1 MSYLNVPRF
10 HFAGRFQADPSTVN
24 NNDSNYDPTVQLSD
38 EPPDSTNSL
47 SNTSV
52 YWNPNGTHNWQL
64 LDGRVRG
71 AATSSGAFSAP
82 GYDPIIGA
90 EVRSA
95 GSYPAKIVDL
105 DPDNQC
111 VSQIWGLVLEVRI
124 PDPSDRTRTLAS
136 VSAKMPPTAFC
147 DLWNRGA
154 NAQPS
159 SATMS
164 ACFQAVLEVVRW
176 ENEAA
181 SPLLAALKAL
191 SPTQLSLRF
200 IVDSYQTDSNQENF
214 THGRLVGT
222 FGPVLPQEAPRSTPR
237 RLSPG
242 AASIMSAYGAAG
254 AVWDAGRSV
263 LVLDLGNCLPT
274 DAAAPK
280 SGPSVPNAGWPI
292 TPHQLE
298 LTIPG
303 PSVTPPGAFTHLKSG
318 GRAQARDGAPVV
330 LGKIDFAE
338 STYLDFAGIVE
349 LPLSGQLAELLQ
361 GQPMT
366 LTDTSAAQV
375 AVQEDAEGRYV
386 DVDAPFCRLNS
397 GETAPITLW
406 ATRFGQPWVGATLQ
420 LSLLPPVNAI
430 NGPTVAPF
438 AWQNGTPP
446 GALALSSGSLTT
458 GADGTA
464 VLTLTATDPG
474 TPRRYPQDHQ
484 LGPDGQVYWI
494 SGPWA
499 AWGKIFLFSG
509 APINVLVFSHY
520 MMPQEPP
527 NWDEHVG
534 PILGNYARLY
544 PYMKGIIDIGDY
556 ETVKQNAKAI
566 HHVLNLPAADP
577 HHMPVVR
584 DLSRSKLAVI
594 NRWFDK
600 GMLRSPAS
608 TEASR
613 ASKPKAQA

>member
-1 MSYLNVPRF
+1 MSYLNIPRF

-24 NNDSNYDPTVQLSD
+24 NNDSNYDPTVELSD

-47 SNTSV
+47 NNTSV

-64 LDGRVRG
+64 LDCRVRG
-71 AATSSGAFSAP
+71 AATSSGAFAAP

-95 GSYPAKIVDL
+95 GAYPAKIVDL
-105 DPDNQC
+105 DPDNQG

-124 PDPSDRTRTLAS
+124 VDPSDPAKTLAS
-136 VSAKMPPTAFC
+136 VSARMPPTAFC

-154 NAQPS
+154 GAAQPS

-164 ACFQAVLEVVRW
+164 ACFRAVLEVVRW

-181 SPLLAALKAL
+181 SPLLAALKAA
-191 SPTQLSLRF
+191 SPTQLSLSF
-200 IVDSYQTDSNQENF
+200 MVDSYQTDSNQENF
-214 THGRLVGT
+214 TQGRVVGS
-222 FGPVLPQEAPRSTPR
+222 FGPVLAGEAPRSTPR
-237 RLSPG
+237 RLSP
-242 AASIMSAYGAAG
+242 AAGSIMSAYGAAG
-254 AVWDAGRSV
+254 AAWDAARSV

-274 DAAAPK
+274 NAAPPA

-292 TPHQLE
+292 NSRQLA

-303 PSVTPPGAFTHLKSG
+303 PSVTPPGAFTRLKSG
-318 GRAQARDGAPVV
+318 GRAGARDGAPVV
-330 LGKIDFAE
+330 LGTIAFTEA
-338 STYLDFAGIVE
+338 TYLDFAGIVE
-349 LPLSGQLAELLQ
+349 VPLSAQLAELLQ

-366 LTDTSAAQV
+366 LTDTTAGQV

-386 DVDAPFCRLNS
+386 DVDTPFCRLNP
-397 GETAPITLW
+397 GEAASIKLW
-406 ATRFGQPWVGATLQ
+406 ATQFGKPWAGAV
-420 LSLLPPVNAI
+420 LPLGLAPPMNAA

-438 AWQNGTPP
+438 AWQNGTPAA
-446 GALALSSGSLTT
+446 ALALSEGSLTT

-464 VLTLTATDPG
+464 TLTLTASDPG
-474 TPRRYPQDHQ
+474 TPRKYPDQQ

-509 APINVLVFSHY
+509 APINVLVFSHCV
-520 MMPQEPP
+520 MPQEPP
-527 NWDEHVG
+527 TWDEHVG

-556 ETVKQNAKAI
+556 ETVRQNAKAI

-600 GMLRSPAS
+600 GMLRSSGSA
-608 TEASR
+608 EASR
-613 ASKPKAQA
+613 VSKPKAQA